1 MKAAGGG
8 RGDDDSERFLTVN
21 KNEDTLIMLAFEG

>member
-1 MKAAGGG
+1 MKAAG
-8 RGDDDSERFLTVN
+8 GDDDSERFQTAN